1 MYEDFQAGATV
12 IASFEDGQGSVQD
25 GLMGDLVQFTLLH
38 TQAGNLGQALEGTLL
53 EVILDTLGSLEAG
66 SL

>member
-1 MYEDFQAGATV
+1 MCEDFQAGATV

-38 TQAGNLGQALEGTLL
+38 TEAGNLGQALEGTQF

>member
-1 MYEDFQAGATV
+1 MCEDFQVGATV

-38 TQAGNLGQALEGTLL
+38 TQAGNLGQALEGTLF